1 MGFQSVNELEQFS
14 FQDAQIK
21 DFQVSEG
28 VIFFELEAVIVK
40 ARNSQNANFTDS
52 YAGTLSM
59 RLLGGKI
66 QKAVKEGYKYY
77 DANDVLVEEIPDE
90 ALSEEEIAA
99 LVKGSKD
106 YYLFDV
112 VKVEDDQNTTGHF
125 LYLFGLDADEET
137 SYWFQI
143 EFDKS
148 ILEWERYMN
157 RVQTNGERD
166 EKGCCDYTAYFGS
179 CADIVGTGYM
189 ETPQ

>member
-77 DANDVLVEEIPDE
+77 DANDVLVKEIPDE

-99 LVKGSKD
+99 LVKASKD

-157 RVQTNGERD
+157 RVQTNG
-166 EKGCCDYTAYFGS
+166 
-179 CADIVGTGYM
+179 
-189 ETPQ
+189 

>member
-99 LVKGSKD
+99 LVKTSKD

-157 RVQTNGERD
+157 RVQTNG
-166 EKGCCDYTAYFGS
+166 
-179 CADIVGTGYM
+179 
-189 ETPQ
+189 

>member
-21 DFQVSEG
+21 NFIVSKDS
-28 VIFFELEAVIVK
+28 ISLELEAVIVK
-40 ARNSQNANFTDS
+40 ARNSQNTNFTDS

-59 RLLGGKI
+59 RLLGGNI

-77 DANDVLVEEIPDE
+77 DANDVLVEEIPDRP
-90 ALSEEEIAA
+90 LSDEEITS
-99 LVKGSKD
+99 LTKESKD

-112 VKVEDDQNTTGHF
+112 VKVEDEQNATGHF
-125 LYLFGLDADEET
+125 LYLFGIDADEET

-157 RVQTNGERD
+157 RVQNNG
-166 EKGCCDYTAYFGS
+166 
-179 CADIVGTGYM
+179 
-189 ETPQ
+189 

>member
-28 VIFFELEAVIVK
+28 LIFFELEAVIVK

-77 DANDVLVEEIPDE
+77 DANDNLVEEVPDE
-90 ALSEEEIAA
+90 ALSGEEIAA
-99 LVKGSKD
+99 LVKASKD

-143 EFDKS
+143 EFEKS

-157 RVQTNGERD
+157 RVQTNG
-166 EKGCCDYTAYFGS
+166 
-179 CADIVGTGYM
+179 
-189 ETPQ
+189 

>member
-21 DFQVSEG
+21 QFTVSEG
-28 VIFFELEAVIVK
+28 VIALELEAVIVK

-59 RLLGGKI
+59 RLLGGNI

-77 DANDVLVEEIPDE
+77 DANDVLVEEIPDQP
-90 ALSEEEIAA
+90 LSEDEISA
-99 LVKGSKD
+99 LIKGSKD

-112 VKVEDDQNTTGHF
+112 VKVEDDQNKTGHF
-125 LYLFGLDADEET
+125 LYLFGVDADEET

-157 RVQTNGERD
+157 RVQTNG
-166 EKGCCDYTAYFGS
+166 
-179 CADIVGTGYM
+179 
-189 ETPQ
+189 

>member
-1 MGFQSVNELEQFS
+1 MSFQSVNELEQFN

-21 DFQVSEG
+21 DFQVSEAL
-28 VIFFELEAVIVK
+28 VSFALEAVIVK

-59 RLLGGKI
+59 RLLGGHI
-66 QKAVKEGYKYY
+66 QKAVREGYKYY
-77 DANDVLVEEIPDE
+77 DANDVLVEEVADQP
-90 ALSEEEIAA
+90 LSEEEIAA
-99 LVKGSKD
+99 LIKASRD

-125 LYLFGLDADEET
+125 LYLFGIDADEET

-157 RVQTNGERD
+157 RVQTNG
-166 EKGCCDYTAYFGS
+166 
-179 CADIVGTGYM
+179 
-189 ETPQ
+189 

>member
-90 ALSEEEIAA
+90 SLSEEEIA
-99 LVKGSKD
+99 
-106 YYLFDV
+106 
-112 VKVEDDQNTTGHF
+112 
-125 LYLFGLDADEET
+125 
-137 SYWFQI
+137 
-143 EFDKS
+143 
-148 ILEWERYMN
+148 
-157 RVQTNGERD
+157 
-166 EKGCCDYTAYFGS
+166 
-179 CADIVGTGYM
+179 
-189 ETPQ
+189 

>member
-21 DFQVSEG
+21 DFKVSEG
-28 VIFFELEAVIVK
+28 LISFKLEAVIVK

-59 RLLGGKI
+59 RLLGGNI

-77 DANDVLVEEIPDE
+77 DANDVLVEEIPDQP
-90 ALSEEEIAA
+90 LSEEEIEA
-99 LVKGSKD
+99 LVKESKD

-112 VKVEDDQNTTGHF
+112 VKVEDGQNTTGHF

-157 RVQTNGERD
+157 RVQTNG
-166 EKGCCDYTAYFGS
+166 
-179 CADIVGTGYM
+179 
-189 ETPQ
+189 